1 MGKETA
7 EQYVNDFRQYQTSS
21 GYNDVR
27 LIELFRYGLP
37 SWLRTRI
44 SLLDT
49 PLTTLLQW
57 QEKAIQFDRQKRMDQ
72 AVEQDI
78 QARQGH
84 RQPPRP
90 TTSPTP
96 NRPPPTVNLP
106 PRNPYPVFRP
116 PPPNNVSAQPR
127 PGTTGPMDIDRNRSS
142 IKCYNCGV
150 AGHIA
155 RQCPRARERARQVRA
170 LVQEHDP
177 EQREQLRQELNDTP
191 SQNNANTEPPPEG
204 FPSAQQ

>member
-1 MGKETA
+1 
-7 EQYVNDFRQYQTSS
+7 
-21 GYNDVR
+21 
-27 LIELFRYGLP
+27 
-37 SWLRTRI
+37 
-44 SLLDT
+44 
-49 PLTTLLQW
+49 
-57 QEKAIQFDRQKRMDQ
+57 MDQ

-84 RQPPRP
+84 QQPPHP
-90 TTSPTP
+90 TPSLTP
-96 NRPPPTVNLP
+96 NRPPRVN
-106 PRNPYPVFRP
+106 YPVFHL

-127 PGTTGPMDIDRNRSS
+127 PGTTGPMDIDRNRQTL

-155 RQCPRARERARQVRA
+155 RQCPRTRERARQARA
-170 LVQEHDP
+170 LVQELNP

-191 SQNNANTEPPPEG
+191 SQNTEPLLEG